1 LTDILNRIGN
11 DEEVNKNAHLLKYIF
26 PRQFGLHNVFTYAI
40 DMKNSAQP
48 FKDYTLRE
56 QEIKAAHKKSKQRSL
71 PKRLRGECDTLVSH
85 LHTRHQRCAYSALLQ
100 YYCPGTSSQGTNAD
114 TEGHSI
120 MQFATSSSQVSAFCR
135 SVVAKVFPGRLWGE
149 GEVGS
154 ANKTH
159 VMHQVDRFV
168 KLGRYESLMLHEVV
182 QSIKVWKE
190 EIYLERY

>member
-1 LTDILNRIGN
+1 
-11 DEEVNKNAHLLKYIF
+11 LKYIF

-56 QEIKAAHKKSKQRSL
+56 QEIRSASIKSNKRSL
-71 PKRLRGECDTLVSH
+71 PKRLRGECETLVSH

-100 YYCPGTSSQGTNAD
+100 YYCPNRWSQYSSAEN
-114 TEGHSI
+114 EGHSI

-135 SVVAKVFPGRLWGE
+135 SVIAKVFPGRLWSE

-154 ANKTH
+154 ANKAH
-159 VMHQVDRFV
+159 IMHQVDRFV
-168 KLGRYESLMLHEVV
+168 KLGRYESLMLHEVA
-182 QSIKVWKE
+182 QSIRVWKADAQSNK
-190 EIYLERY
+190 Y

>member
-1 LTDILNRIGN
+1 
-11 DEEVNKNAHLLKYIF
+11 
-26 PRQFGLHNVFTYAI
+26 
-40 DMKNSAQP
+40 
-48 FKDYTLRE
+48 
-56 QEIKAAHKKSKQRSL
+56 
-71 PKRLRGECDTLVSH
+71 
-85 LHTRHQRCAYSALLQ
+85 
-100 YYCPGTSSQGTNAD
+100 
-114 TEGHSI
+114 